1 MCDAGSQQMRFH
13 RVLLVVNP
21 VARTVSKPTLAV
33 IEKALSAD
41 FRLEVAETKERGHAS
56 EIAAQAVDDGI
67 DLVVVFSGDGTIN
80 EAVNSLAG
88 TQVALGVLP
97 GGATNV
103 LVRALAL
110 PTDPVE
116 CTGVLISKALDD
128 EATKLSL
135 GRADGRYFAVN
146 CGAGIDA
153 SAMRRLEKKYPATK
167 EGFDRA
173 AFRAVAR
180 ELLVGYAGKSPDLQ
194 VQIDDREPSPS
205 LSIMVGRTD
214 PYTFYKERGLRM
226 TPDASL
232 TTGLDVLS
240 VRKLSRR
247 NVPRIAWQVFGSA
260 RHVQGRDIDYTHDA
274 SRVMVT
280 SATPFPV
287 QVDGDPM
294 GDHRRLEIEL
304 AREALWVVA

>member
-1 MCDAGSQQMRFH
+1 MRFH

-21 VARTVSKPTLAV
+21 VARTVSTPTLAV

-41 FRLEVAETKERGHAS
+41 FRLEVAETKERGHGG
-56 EIAAQAVDDGI
+56 EIAAQAVEDGI

-80 EAVNSLAG
+80 EVVNALAG
-88 TQVALGVLP
+88 TDVALGVLP

-103 LVRALAL
+103 LVRALQL

-128 EATKLSL
+128 VASKLHL

-153 SAMRRLEKKYPATK
+153 AAMRRLEQKYPRTK
-167 EGFDRA
+167 DKFDRA

-180 ELLVGYAGKSPDLQ
+180 ELLVGYAGKAPDLE
-194 VQIDDREPSPS
+194 VRIDDGEAVPA
-205 LSIMVGRTD
+205 LSVMVGRTD
-214 PYTFYKERGLRM
+214 PYTFYREHGIRM
-226 TPDASL
+226 TPAASL
-232 TTGLDVLS
+232 DSGLDVLS
-240 VRKLSRR
+240 IRKLNRR

-260 RHVQGRDIDYTHDA
+260 RHVQGRDTDYVHDA
-274 SRVMVT
+274 SHVLVT
-280 SATPFPV
+280 SAHPFPV
-287 QVDGDPM
+287 QVDGDSL
-294 GDHRRLEIEL
+294 GDHRRLEVEL